1 MTDLIEFTLPI
12 ATPDPE
18 AEPVQAAAN
27 WLDPMF
33 HGGVVVEVSGFGPY
47 GETDRAQV
55 LLRGYLSDTPEQV
68 QRLHGIV
75 QALPQQPFAD
85 FYGEPMIKHLA
96 TEDWAEAWKRHYHPL
111 RIGERI
117 VVAPSWEEPPLRSGD
132 VLIKLDPGMA
142 FGTGTHPSTQLT
154 LRLMEKYL
162 RPRTVVLD
170 VGTGSGILA
179 IAAVKMGASRVIAT
193 DIDPEA
199 VRTAEENARLNEVRN
214 KLTLLV
220 DSVVDSGR
228 YELVLANILADVIAD
243 LLLHEGLANR
253 VAPDGVLILS
263 GIIQQRREV
272 VELALR
278 ATGMTIVDSVAEGD
292 WIAFAA
298 RKQPISTGNNQ
309 PIAHHGQR

>member
-1 MTDLIEFTLPI
+1 MTDLLEFTLPI

-18 AEPVQAAAN
+18 AEPVQAAAA
-27 WLDPMF
+27 WLGPLF

-55 LLRGYLSDTPEQV
+55 LLRGYLSDTPAHA
-68 QRLHGIV
+68 RTLDDIL

-85 FYGEPMIKHLA
+85 FYGEPRIKHLA
-96 TEDWAEAWKRHYHPL
+96 TEDWAEAWKRHYHTL
-111 RIGERI
+111 RIGQRI
-117 VVAPSWEEPPLRSGD
+117 VVAPSWEEPSLGPGD

-142 FGTGTHPSTQLT
+142 FGTGTHPSTQLI
-154 LRLMEKYL
+154 LRLLERML
-162 RPRTVVLD
+162 HPGDVMLD

-179 IAAVKMGASRVIAT
+179 IAAVKLGASRVIAT

-199 VRTAEENARLNEVRN
+199 VRTAEENARLNQVRE

-220 DSVVDSGR
+220 DSAPKAGT
-228 YELVLANILADVIAD
+228 YPLVAANILADVIAR
-243 LLLHEGLANR
+243 LLLHENLADR
-253 VAPDGVLILS
+253 VAPDGVLLLS

-278 ATGMTIVDSVAEGD
+278 ATGMAVIDVAEDGD
-292 WIAFAA
+292 WLAIAA
-298 RKQPISTGNNQ
+298 RPE
-309 PIAHHGQR
+309 A